1 MKRNDSIRDLQDS
14 IKCTNIQ
21 LQKSQWDKKQKG
33 PEKIFEE
40 FKEIIAKNFPNMKKE
55 TVTWLGITDSSAQ
68 GEPKEEH

>member
-21 LQKSQWDKKQKG
+21 LQKSQWDKKQ
-33 PEKIFEE
+33 KIFEE